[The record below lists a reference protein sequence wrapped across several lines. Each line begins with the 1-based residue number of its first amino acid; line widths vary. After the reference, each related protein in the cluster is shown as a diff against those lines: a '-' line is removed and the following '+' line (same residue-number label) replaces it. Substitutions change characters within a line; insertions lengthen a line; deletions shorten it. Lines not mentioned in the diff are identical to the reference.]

1 MTFDGFGD
9 GAIDW
14 FEGLERDNSKRYFEA
29 TRALYLDEVREP
41 FELMLEELA
50 DELGAQVHVF
60 RQNRDIRFSPDKSP
74 YKTNTYGIVHSRPG
88 SAAGMYASI
97 SARGLYAGSGYY
109 RMARDQLESYHEAV
123 LDDRTGPELA
133 ALLDRVTA
141 DGLELSE
148 PALKTAPRG
157 MTRDHPRTHLLRYK
171 SVFAGRLLSP
181 EKALAGREP
190 LRFVAATWSKAE
202 PLRAWFDDHVGASSQ
217 PRERR
222 R

>member
-1 MTFDGFGD
+1 MSFAGFGD

-14 FEGLERDNSKRYFEA
+14 FEGLERDNSRRYFEA

-50 DELGAQVHVF
+50 GELGGQVRVF
-60 RQNRDIRFSPDKSP
+60 RQHRDIRFSPDKSP
-74 YKTNTYGIVHSRPG
+74 YKTHTYGIVHSRPG

-97 SARGLYAGSGYY
+97 SARGLFAGSGYY
-109 RMARDQLESYHEAV
+109 RMARDQLERYHEAV
-123 LDDRTGPELA
+123 LDDRTGA
-133 ALLDRVTA
+133 ALEALLAGVAA

-157 MTRDHPRTHLLRYK
+157 MPRDHPRTHLLRYK
-171 SVFAGRLLSP
+171 SVFAGRLLAP
-181 EKALAGREP
+181 DGALAGREP
-190 LRFVAATWSKAE
+190 LQFVAATWSAAE
-202 PLRAWFDDHVGASSQ
+202 PLCAWFDDHVGASSLS
-217 PRERR
+217 RERR